1 MISAL
6 SANCDGPSCSGV
18 VVTRSFGRVE
28 AVGLKIIVVFV
39 QYILELFEIRE

>member
-18 VVTRSFGRVE
+18 LVTGSFDRVE
-28 AVGLKIIVVFV
+28 AFGPKILVFV